1 MVVLLFSCF
10 IVTSSRLKNKEIHFK
25 LTSEWIFIFSLLS
38 YERKVD
44 KWKKSFEYYSS
55 NVCEPLEIDTT
66 T

>member
-10 IVTSSRLKNKEIHFK
+10 IVTSSRLKNKIHFK
-25 LTSEWIFIFSLLS
+25 LPSEWIFIFSLLS